1 MTAPGAMS
9 VLRLRLRL
17 RLRGAAAAPAFI
29 AAASLLLAACGS
41 AAPVAV
47 TASDTVEKSI
57 QMGTAS
63 MVQVEMFNGPITIRP
78 GPEGTVSATVTRTG
92 VGPDEAAALADANL
106 IEVTLAVDGRS
117 VVLRAR
123 YGPDPASP
131 DRRAAAAVV
140 TVPAHSAVVLRTSND
155 SISSAGLTG
164 TIAANTSNGDISIT
178 DGTDA
183 LEARTSNGTIVIR
196 NGAGLM
202 RLETSNGPIDVEA
215 FGAAVEARGSNGPI
229 AFVGSLGRGITR
241 LSTSNGDVTVTLPA
255 DASFGID
262 ATTSGGSV
270 AMEFPFVP
278 TTPATE
284 TRLVGRVGSVPGT
297 SLIIA
302 DSNGDIRIQ
311 QAR

>member
-1 MTAPGAMS
+1 MTAQGTMG
-9 VLRLRLRL
+9 VLRPRL
-17 RLRGAAAAPAFI
+17 RLRGAAAVPALMT
-29 AAASLLLAACGS
+29 AASLLLAACAS
-41 AAPVAV
+41 AVPVAV

-57 QMGTAS
+57 EMGAAS

-78 GPEGTVSATVTRTG
+78 GPDGTVSATVTRTG
-92 VGPDEAAALADANL
+92 VGPNEAAALADAEL
-106 IEVTLAVDGRS
+106 IEVSIAVDGRS

-131 DRRAAAAVV
+131 DRRAAGAVV
-140 TVPAHSAVVLRTSND
+140 TVPARSIVVLRTSND
-155 SISSAGLTG
+155 SITSAGLTG

-183 LEARTSNGTIVIR
+183 LEARTSNGTIVVR

-202 RLETSNGPIDVEA
+202 SLETSNGAIDVEA
-215 FGAAVEARGSNGPI
+215 SGAAVEARGSNGPI
-229 AFVGSLGRGITR
+229 TFAGSLGRGITR
-241 LSTSNGDVTVTLPA
+241 LSTSNHDVTVTLPA

-270 AMEFPFVP
+270 TMEFPFVP
-278 TTPATE
+278 TTPVTD

-297 SLIIA
+297 SLVIA

-311 QAR
+311 QAK